1 MMKQKNTLWRAP
13 LLLCSAA
20 FLTLPGASL
29 AQTMQDQQKQP
40 AAQSQQQAPAAT
52 QSQAPATQPQGSGAS
67 QSGAQPQTQG
77 QAPSSA
83 PASPNTAQQPSQNR
97 NAQSPQGTGQQQT
110 QSPAPSGTQ
119 TTQQPQQGG
128 TATQQQTQT
137 PRSTQQPSTAQQPSA
152 AGQSSGQT
160 ATLTDQQRT
169 KISTSISQAN
179 VQPVRNVN
187 FAINVGTV
195 VPSSIRFYPVTR
207 AMIDVYPQ
215 FRGYHFMVVN
225 EEIVI
230 VEPRSRKIVQVIPH
244 QGGGGQATLRSKLKL
259 SDKQRNVIRSSV
271 RRPGTSTTTTGSST
285 TVEKEITIGDTLPD
299 TVVIERF
306 PDTVYREVPSI
317 RTYQY
322 ITRDRGVYVIDP
334 RERRVIDLID

>member
-1 MMKQKNTLWRAP
+1 MTP

-20 FLTLPGASL
+20 FLTLPGASF
-29 AQTMQDQQKQP
+29 AQTTQDQAKQP
-40 AAQSQQQAPAAT
+40 GAQSQQAPAQQAPAAT
-52 QSQAPATQPQGSGAS
+52 Q
-67 QSGAQPQTQG
+67 PQTQG
-77 QAPSSA
+77 Q
-83 PASPNTAQQPSQNR
+83 AQQPSQNR
-97 NAQSPQGTGQQQT
+97 NAQTPQGSGQQQT
-110 QSPAPSGTQ
+110 QSPTPSGTQ

-128 TATQQQTQT
+128 AATQQQTQT
-137 PRSTQQPSTAQQPSA
+137 PRSTQQPSTAQQPSTTRQPSTA
-152 AGQSSGQT
+152 QQPSTTQQPSTAQQPSTRQQPSTAQRPSAPGQAGTTT

-169 KISTSISQAN
+169 KISSSISQAN

-187 FAINVGTV
+187 FSVNVGTV
-195 VPSSIRFYPVTR
+195 VPSSVRFYPVTR

-230 VEPRSRKIVQVIPH
+230 VEPRARKIVQVIPH

-271 RRPGTSTTTTGSST
+271 RRSSPPATTGATT
-285 TVEKEITIGDTLPD
+285 TVEEIEIGDTLPE

-306 PDTVYREVPSI
+306 PDTVYREVPSV
-317 RTYQY
+317 RSYQY
-322 ITRDRGVYVIDP
+322 ITRDRGVYVVDP

>member
-1 MMKQKNTLWRAP
+1 M
-13 LLLCSAA
+13 
-20 FLTLPGASL
+20 
-29 AQTMQDQQKQP
+29 
-40 AAQSQQQAPAAT
+40 
-52 QSQAPATQPQGSGAS
+52 
-67 QSGAQPQTQG
+67 
-77 QAPSSA
+77 
-83 PASPNTAQQPSQNR
+83 
-97 NAQSPQGTGQQQT
+97 
-110 QSPAPSGTQ
+110 
-119 TTQQPQQGG
+119 
-128 TATQQQTQT
+128 
-137 PRSTQQPSTAQQPSA
+137 
-152 AGQSSGQT
+152 
-160 ATLTDQQRT
+160 
-169 KISTSISQAN
+169 
-179 VQPVRNVN
+179 QPVRNVN

-322 ITRDRGVYVIDP
+322 ITRDRGVYVVDP